1 MIMKKQ
7 FRGVMLLLITTMI
20 WGSSFVAQS
29 MGMEHI
35 GPFTFQATRCM
46 LGVLFLQPIIF
57 IGDRIGKSE
66 KTFFQN
72 WANKKLWITGILCG
86 IPLFLACNLQQ
97 LGLAGDTDAGKSGFL
112 TSMYIVIVPVL
123 GIFLK
128 RKPTIMVPI
137 SVAVAVCG
145 LYCMSCVGVSSISL
159 GDLLTICCA
168 FMFAVQITLVDR
180 MAGSLDAFRLNAIQ
194 ALVCSVLSGIVMLFT
209 ETPSWSSIT
218 ACALPLAHSG
228 MLSMA
233 LGYGLQIL
241 GQRDLEPTSAS
252 IIMSLEG
259 VFAVIFGA
267 LILQERMSSWE
278 LLGCGLMFT
287 AVILSIIPL
296 KTRKKETV
304 HPQ

>member
-1 MIMKKQ
+1 MKNK
-7 FRGVMLLLITTMI
+7 FRGVVLLLLTTMI

-29 MGMEHI
+29 VGMDHI

-46 LGVLFLQPIIF
+46 LAVLFLIPIIF
-57 IGDRIGKSE
+57 IGDRVRKSE
-66 KTFFQN
+66 KSFFQN
-72 WANKKLWITGILCG
+72 WANKKLWVAGILCG

-112 TSMYIVIVPVL
+112 TAMYIVIVPVL

-137 SVAVAVCG
+137 SVAIAVCG
-145 LYCMSCVGVSSISL
+145 LYCMSCVGVTGISL

-180 MAGSLDAFRLNAIQ
+180 LAGDLDAFRLNAIQ
-194 ALVCSVLSGIVMLFT
+194 ALVCSILSCIVMLFT
-209 ETPSWSSIT
+209 ETPRWSALT

-241 GQRDLEPTSAS
+241 GQRDLEPTAAS
-252 IIMSLEG
+252 LIMSLEG

-267 LILQERMSSWE
+267 LILNERMNVWE
-278 LLGCGLMFT
+278 LFGCGLMFV
-287 AVILSIIPL
+287 AVVLSIIPV
-296 KTRKKETV
+296 KSKQKETT
-304 HPQ
+304 H